1 MKACLSQGADG
12 KSVGILNHLEVD
24 MSSNELR
31 FTRTHCWVREE
42 GGEVVVGI
50 TDYAQEQMSE
60 LTFVELPEVGEHME
74 AEEEIAVVESVK
86 AANDVYA
93 PVAGTVTAVNEALVE
108 QPELVN
114 HDPFGKGWLFK
125 LKPDHK
131 ADLEDLLDAD
141 AYETELPEEEE

>member
-1 MKACLSQGADG
+1 
-12 KSVGILNHLEVD
+12 

-31 FTRTHCWVREE
+31 YTRAHCWVREE

-60 LTFVELPEVGEHME
+60 LTFVELPEVNEHVE
-74 AEEEIAVVESVK
+74 AYEEVAVVESVK

-93 PVAGTVTAVNEALVE
+93 PVSGVITSVNELLLE

-114 HDPFGKGWLFK
+114 QDPFGKGWLFRM
-125 LKPDHK
+125 KPDHRS
-131 ADLEDLLDAD
+131 DLNDLMDAD
-141 AYETELPEEEE
+141 TYEDELPEEEE

>member
-1 MKACLSQGADG
+1 
-12 KSVGILNHLEVD
+12 

-31 FTRTHCWVREE
+31 YTRAHCWVREE

-60 LTFVELPEVGEHME
+60 LTFVELPEVNEHVE
-74 AEEEIAVVESVK
+74 ADEEVAVVESVK

-93 PVAGTVTAVNEALVE
+93 PVSGVITAVNELLLE

-114 HDPFGKGWLFK
+114 QDPFGKGWLFRM
-125 LKPDHK
+125 KPDHRS
-131 ADLEDLLDAD
+131 DLNDLMDAD
-141 AYETELPEEEE
+141 TYEDELPEEEE

>member
-1 MKACLSQGADG
+1 
-12 KSVGILNHLEVD
+12 

-31 FTRTHCWVREE
+31 YTRAHCWVREE

-60 LTFVELPEVGEHME
+60 LTFVELPEVNEHVE
-74 AEEEIAVVESVK
+74 ADEEVAVVESVK

-93 PVAGTVTAVNEALVE
+93 PVSGVITSVNELLLE

-114 HDPFGKGWLFK
+114 QDPFGNGWLFRM
-125 LKPDHK
+125 KPDHRS
-131 ADLEDLLDAD
+131 DLNDLMDAD
-141 AYETELPEEEE
+141 TYEDELPEEEE